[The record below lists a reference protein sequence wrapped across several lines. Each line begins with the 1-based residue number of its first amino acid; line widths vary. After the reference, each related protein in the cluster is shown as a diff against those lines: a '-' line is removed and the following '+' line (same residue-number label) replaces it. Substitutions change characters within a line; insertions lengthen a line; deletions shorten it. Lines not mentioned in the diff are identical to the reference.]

1 MMKLVLLALALTV
14 AAESASLADTVVSEN
29 IPESEP
35 EQMDQITDPSAAEN
49 EEHCIQCIGAG

>member
-14 AAESASLADTVVSEN
+14 AVESASLADTI

-49 EEHCIQCIGAG
+49 EEHCIECIGAG